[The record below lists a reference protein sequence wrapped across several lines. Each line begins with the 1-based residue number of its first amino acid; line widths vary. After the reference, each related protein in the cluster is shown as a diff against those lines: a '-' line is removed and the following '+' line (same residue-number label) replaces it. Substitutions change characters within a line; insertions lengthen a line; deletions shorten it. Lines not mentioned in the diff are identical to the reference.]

1 MKQPSDLLT
10 CFVLIS
16 IFYSVLAGLQV
27 LCLHVLPLA
36 SEELLRLRFC
46 LGFVFCFLFCLVEG
60 AMRVLFWFSL
70 LFFFTSFPCNL
81 FIGAWLGQQ
90 KYPIALIFDLALKR
104 KC

>member
-1 MKQPSDLLT
+1 M
-10 CFVLIS
+10 
-16 IFYSVLAGLQV
+16 
-27 LCLHVLPLA
+27 LPLA

-46 LGFVFCFLFCLVEG
+46 LGFFFLFCLVEG

-70 LFFFTSFPCNL
+70 LFFLFTSFPCNL

>member
-27 LCLHVLPLA
+27 LCLHMLPLA

-46 LGFVFCFLFCLVEG
+46 LGFFFLFCLVEG
-60 AMRVLFWFSL
+60 AMRVLFCFL
-70 LFFFTSFPCNL
+70 CCFFFLPVFHVICLLVP
-81 FIGAWLGQQ
+81 G
-90 KYPIALIFDLALKR
+90 
-104 KC
+104 